1 MYPFPIY
8 NILAKN
14 VLFLGGDG
22 RYLNTKAIFTIIR
35 VAYANDITEVHI
47 G

>member
-1 MYPFPIY
+1 MYPIPIY
-8 NILAKN
+8 NIIAKN

-22 RYLNTKAIFTIIR
+22 RYFNIQAIFTILR
-35 VAYANDITEVHI
+35 VAYANDISEVHI